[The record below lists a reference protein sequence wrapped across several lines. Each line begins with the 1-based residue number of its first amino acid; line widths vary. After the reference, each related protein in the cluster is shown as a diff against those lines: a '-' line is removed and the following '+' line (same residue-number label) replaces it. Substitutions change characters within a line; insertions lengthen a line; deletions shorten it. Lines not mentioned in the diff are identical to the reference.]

1 MTEDQVR
8 TEIERLITEAGSLR
22 ALARRWKITP
32 SYLSDLRTGRRA
44 PGPQV
49 LRPLGLTRVVTVRY
63 EPARF
68 TIGDRV
74 VVTVVGLRIAAKRKA
89 FASIGV
95 VVDVRYPRRRDEQVY
110 VRRAGGPSEWWPAKA
125 WARA

>member
-8 TEIERLITEAGSLR
+8 TEIERLIAEAGSLR

-49 LRPLGLTRVVTVRY
+49 LGPLGLTRVVTVRY
-63 EPARF
+63 ESARL

-74 VVTVVGLRIAAKRKA
+74 TITVAGLRLAAERKV
-89 FASIGV
+89 FASFGV
-95 VVDVRYPRRRDEQVY
+95 VSDVRYPMRNEQVY
-110 VRRAGGPSEWWPAKA
+110 VRRDGATSEWWPARA
-125 WARA
+125 WGRV